1 VPAPS
6 SPEGGPAPALIEVD
20 DPRSAF
26 IAVRGHLAGSDR
38 PRWVGVHERACVS
51 PSATIGDDVAVHPFA
66 VVGDDAVIG
75 NGSTLHPGV
84 VVGAGCVIGQRVV
97 LHPHVVLYEGT
108 VLCDDVQ
115 VHSGSVLGA
124 DGFGYRFVDG
134 RHQKVPQ
141 TGTVEVGPDVEI
153 GANCT
158 IDRGTFGATTI
169 GAGTK
174 IDNLVMI
181 GHNNQI
187 GRHNL
192 LCGQVGIAGSCA
204 TGDYVIMAGQAGIK
218 DHVTIGDRSIVG
230 AKAGVHNNIPAG
242 QNVLGSPAIPV
253 REQRRLFQMIA
264 RLPEMHKQ
272 LKEMSAR
279 LATLLPPDD
288 DAHAAAASPAISADT
303 TTDHEPGQEPSSP

>member
-1 VPAPS
+1 
-6 SPEGGPAPALIEVD
+6 
-20 DPRSAF
+20 
-26 IAVRGHLAGSDR
+26 
-38 PRWVGVHERACVS
+38 VS
-51 PSATIGDDVAVHPFA
+51 PSATIGSDVAIHPFV

-75 NGSTLHPGV
+75 DGCTLHPGV
-84 VVGAGCVIGQRVV
+84 VVGAGCVLGRGVI

-108 VLCDDVQ
+108 ILAEGVQ
-115 VHSGSVLGA
+115 IHSGSVLGA
-124 DGFGYRFVDG
+124 DGFGYRFADG

-169 GAGTK
+169 GKGTK

-192 LCGQVGIAGSCA
+192 LCGQVGIAGSCT

-253 REQRRLFQMIA
+253 REQRRLFQMVA

-272 LKEMSAR
+272 LKELSAR

-288 DAHAAAASPAISADT
+288 PAVAPT
-303 TTDHEPGQEPSSP
+303 TVHDSEQEAPAP